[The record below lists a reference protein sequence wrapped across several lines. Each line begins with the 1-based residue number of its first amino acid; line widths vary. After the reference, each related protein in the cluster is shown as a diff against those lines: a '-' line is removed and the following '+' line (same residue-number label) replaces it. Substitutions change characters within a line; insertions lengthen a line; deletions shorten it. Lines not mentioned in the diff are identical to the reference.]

1 MSDAVQRNRGQD
13 TVARLNYAKP
23 GLTAA
28 LAPQAASIN
37 D

>member
-23 GLTAA
+23 GLTASA
-28 LAPQAASIN
+28 CTSGCF